1 MLKNPLQ
8 KLKNKKK
15 NMNNELFVVFKP
27 YLLNVVKID
36 TISLIIIQ
44 GLRETKQIYCLTDDD

>member
-1 MLKNPLQ
+1 MLKYPLQ

-15 NMNNELFVVFKP
+15 NTNNELFVVFKP

-36 TISLIIIQ
+36 TLSLIIIQ
-44 GLRETKQIYCLTDDD
+44 GLRESKQIYCLTDDD